1 VCQGQQCLF
10 AIDGTTGGGG
20 GGGGLYG
27 GGGGGAI
34 GSSDI
39 AGGGGGGSSSGA
51 ETSSSTQGDGPYAY
65 VSWITGS
72 GQTQTALSLSQ
83 STATAGT
90 AVNASASVTS
100 TAYGWAPAG
109 GSVQY
114 AVNGSDVGG
123 KVSVG
128 NGVTLPL
135 LAPGTYQVTATYTP
149 PGSLPYVQGS
159 SSSAQFVVTG
169 QSWSIADPS
178 APGPMLLEVNGS
190 NGGTDLWQQA
200 GSGSSLAANEQWAYA
215 ADGTTGYGYLI
226 NDHTGNCL
234 EVNGTTGA
242 VDTWACVPGANNEL
256 WREVPNPN
264 GPNGAMNALQVEFSG
279 GYLALASAANQGNG
293 APLTM
298 ASSLNSLD
306 AWLFT
311 TTGS

>member
-1 VCQGQQCLF
+1 MP
-10 AIDGTTGGGG
+10 
-20 GGGGLYG
+20 
-27 GGGGGAI
+27 
-34 GSSDI
+34 
-39 AGGGGGGSSSGA
+39 
-51 ETSSSTQGDGPYAY
+51 ETSSPTQGDGPYVY

-226 NDHTGNCL
+226 NDSTGNCL

-256 WREVPNPN
+256 WREVPNPD
-264 GPNGAMNALQVEFSG
+264 GPNGAKNALQVEFSG